1 MLSNKNIIDALKIQG
16 IDPDIAQKEF
26 IDIAIRHQ
34 PKKIPFL
41 SRTFWLTNNKNT
53 NNGIYLWGEV
63 GRGKTLILKT
73 FFENLQMKK
82 KEFHYID
89 FMNLIHS
96 KLDDVQGRKNPLESV
111 VNYLDRNYEVIFI
124 DEFQVEDV
132 ADAMILANIIKILI
146 KKNIYLYL
154 SSNAHP
160 DDLYKNGLQRKKFI
174 EAMKF
179 MQTKLLIHKL
189 IGQNDYRLLNIFKKT
204 SVNSTAE
211 SNKAIS
217 YLISKNFSHSAKPR
231 KDLHIN
237 SRSFTCSD
245 HGNEF
250 VWLSFNE
257 FFSQPT
263 AANDFK
269 EICSRFEW
277 VFINDFNL
285 VDDSRL
291 DIVRRFISFIDI
303 AYAKKL
309 KIKFFFE
316 KITPENIYS
325 GVKLDL
331 LWGRCSSRLQEM
343 QTSEYLNSKKN

>member
-26 IDIAIRHQ
+26 IDIAARNQ
-34 PKKIPFL
+34 PKKKSFL
-41 SRTFWLTNNKNT
+41 LKTFRLTRNKNI

-63 GRGKTLILKT
+63 GRGKTLILRT

-89 FMNLIHS
+89 FMSLIHS
-96 KLDDVQGRKNPLESV
+96 KLDELKGRKNPLESV
-111 VNYLDRNYEVIFI
+111 VVYLDRNYEVIFI

-132 ADAMILANIIKILI
+132 ADAMILANIIRMLI
-146 KKNIYLYL
+146 KRNIYLYL
-154 SSNAHP
+154 SSNVHP
-160 DDLYKNGLQRKKFI
+160 DDLYKNGLQRRKFI
-174 EAMKF
+174 EAMQF

-189 IGQNDYRLLNIFKKT
+189 IGQNDYRLINIFRKNQ
-204 SVNSTAE
+204 VNTTTE

-217 YLISKNFSHSAKPR
+217 HLISKNFSQGAKPN
-231 KDLHIN
+231 KDLCIN
-237 SRSFTCSD
+237 NRSFTCSD

-250 VWLSFNE
+250 VWLSFNK

-263 AANDFK
+263 SANDYKVMCNRFK
-269 EICSRFEW
+269 WI
-277 VFINDFNL
+277 FINDFEL

-303 AYAKKL
+303 AYTNEI

-316 KITPENIYS
+316 KITPENIYI
-325 GVKLDL
+325 GDKLDL
-331 LWGRCSSRLQEM
+331 LWGRCASRLQEM